1 MAGGSLT
8 GGNGG
13 VLSGSFSTSGGGG
26 GGYFGGGGAL
36 AVGGGGGS
44 SYPIP
49 ATQWDST
56 ATPSIT
62 ITYTPTTPTTTTVT
76 NCSGDSTVSGSL
88 PYSVAN
94 AGPGDTIIFNVA
106 CPTITLASGVMS
118 ITNNLTITGPGAA
131 DLAVSGNNASGI
143 FNIRDGAVA
152 SISGL
157 TLEDGNGGGNIWVGY
172 SNGGAIDVGDSST
185 ATLTVSN
192 SVFLDNQSGADNDG
206 GAIAVGGDGGQGTL
220 TINNSTFSGN
230 SAPGGNAGA
239 IASGNFSGSSTLTVN
254 NSTFSGNSSG
264 SNGGAID
271 TGDAGSGTL
280 TVTNSTFS
288 GNSSDGDGGAIDNG
302 DNGFQ
307 STTTANVSDSTFS
320 GNSSSADGGAIDNG
334 EYGFQTTA
342 TANVSDSTFSGN
354 SSSADGGAIDNGDF
368 SYQST
373 ATANVS
379 DSTFSGNSSSADGG
393 AIDNGDNGGGGTA
406 TLSASVL
413 AGSTSGGECFGSV
426 TDGGYDIADD
436 ASCGFSATG
445 STNSSATLDASLGA
459 LADNGGPTETILPA
473 PNSPAVVAIPPGT
486 TVNSVQVCPHTDQR
500 DVASASGVNCTIGA
514 VEVDPTQTISFTAPT
529 SGTVAGSA
537 TLSATGGDSPNPV
550 TFSVDTTSGAGV
562 CNMSGTNGSTVN
574 YTAVGTCVVDANQ
587 AGDADYT
594 AAPQV
599 QQSITVAPA
608 VPGAPTNV
616 IATPGNAQVTLSFA
630 APSDGGSTITQYVVG
645 WNDMTTNPTSDPA
658 GFADQAFPG
667 GSSPLTITGLT
678 NGDTYAF
685 TVSAADASGPGV
697 GGTATATPSSSAA
710 RFTSAATGV
719 TSSTTTT
726 NLAIAATATTVPTKK
741 STSWLSAS
749 GLPTGVTFTPGSGA
763 KAGTGTLKATN
774 LASGVYAFTLQASNA
789 TGVLTVQTYT
799 LTSVGFLT
807 SPPTQTWTVG
817 TPASVTATTDDA
829 GATVTSKAL
838 PAGMTLTS
846 SGGNATIQGTPT
858 AGAASKSITLTAKD
872 GANSTTA
879 TFAVSVNAVPTVA
892 VTGTTTRS
900 SAQAFS
906 LTVKTTGTP
915 AATVSTVGL
924 PAQLNYS
931 SSTGKITGT
940 ITTAGSSTFTVDAT
954 NAAGSASMS
963 VTVTVTG
970 GPVLR
975 TGSATGPAVAVHDH
989 LTASVIFSDS
999 MGAINC
1005 TGTAYLSVVSN
1016 PNAPGTASLTMT
1028 SLPLASCTDFVTS
1041 ASLVAPAAFTI
1052 GDSQGPPT
1060 DPVRIPSFAVSGSA
1074 PLGPVHGT
1082 TTSAGFTG
1090 TWSNTNNS
1098 VTFTNQTMDT
1108 TSLQYGNAQDTVTA
1122 TFGPFTDSTITG
1134 SPLVFVN

>member
-13 VLSGSFSTSGGGG
+13 GLSGSFSTSGGVG

-36 AVGGGGGS
+36 AVGGGGGGS

-192 SVFLDNQSGADNDG
+192 SVFLDNQSVADNDG

-307 STTTANVSDSTFS
+307 STS
-320 GNSSSADGGAIDNG
+320 
-334 EYGFQTTA
+334 
-342 TANVSDSTFSGN
+342 
-354 SSSADGGAIDNGDF
+354 
-368 SYQST
+368 
-373 ATANVS
+373 TANVS